1 MCVLEGVRNSR
12 SSSALSPHLSSRA
25 PHKASTGTAAAT
37 DTLATGEQPA
47 LAVLRSHGREV
58 LLVALVAAFWGC
70 SYYSAFV
77 WMAYFMSQ
85 SELIGRG
92 GQQDA
97 RDIAWGLI
105 FAANVCLVALLPLC
119 GSIADGTAA
128 RQDRYVYTVCVVTSL
143 SRVCWTGVGRYLRDD
158 DKGLR
163 LTIQAGLLLTMLLAL
178 PAFSLISRCTLA
190 GAVAG
195 EVLLLLPIALFGAG
209 LPAFMVSQFPK
220 NQCFSGVGIGSC
232 DKHFLHAILTLWS
245 HTLATLCS
253 ATYSIETTI
262 N

>member
-1 MCVLEGVRNSR
+1 MCFQIICVLEGVRNSR

-128 RQDRYVYTVCVVTSL
+128 RQDRYVCRNVAKPSVLDRCGAISPRRRQGTAPHH
-143 SRVCWTGVGRYLRDD
+143 TGWAAADD
-158 DKGLR
+158 ASGAAR
-163 LTIQAGLLLTMLLAL
+163 LLAHL
-178 PAFSLISRCTLA
+178 SLHIGRRSGGGSAPAPAYRALRGRSTRLHGLAVPEESMFLGRGHRFVRQTCFACNTNSLVAHFS
-190 GAVAG
+190 
-195 EVLLLLPIALFGAG
+195 
-209 LPAFMVSQFPK
+209 
-220 NQCFSGVGIGSC
+220 N
-232 DKHFLHAILTLWS
+232 IL
-245 HTLATLCS
+245 
-253 ATYSIETTI
+253 
-262 N
+262 